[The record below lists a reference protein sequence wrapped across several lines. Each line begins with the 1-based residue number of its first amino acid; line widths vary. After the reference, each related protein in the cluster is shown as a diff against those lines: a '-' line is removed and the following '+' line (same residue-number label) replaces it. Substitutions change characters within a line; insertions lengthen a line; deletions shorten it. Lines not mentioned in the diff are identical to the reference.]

1 MDYNSDQ
8 LSNLGRQATIF
19 LIHRFLTSALLKHRI
34 TKILSNTN
42 DDGDNNEKTGVFKN
56 IGGNIPGGNFLG
68 GNFPGG
74 NFPGESLMGGN
85 FPCRSFPDTVI
96 YM

>member
-42 DDGDNNEKTGVFKN
+42 DDGDNNEKMGVFKN
-56 IGGNIPGGNFLG
+56 VRGNILD
-68 GNFPGG
+68 GNFPGR
-74 NFPGESLMGGN
+74 NFPGERLMGGN
-85 FPCRSFPDTVI
+85 FPGRSFPDTVI